1 MGLSLLTYRS
11 QWGALRADRGL
22 LAKTVEESVRVKD
35 PGRGPIRLA
44 TRDTE
49 IRGVPI
55 PQGSLIQL
63 CTMAADH
70 DETVFDRAEQF
81 AIFRDDLK
89 IAPAWGRGIH
99 MCVGRVLAH
108 MEGEIALDT
117 LLDRHPDL
125 ELVGDGGRSYTT
137 SEERRVGK
145 ECVSTCRS
153 RWST

>member
-1 MGLSLLTYRS
+1 MRISDWSSDVCSSDLLLTHRS
-11 QWGALRADRGL
+11 QWEAVRADRSL
-22 LAKTVEESVRVKD
+22 LAKTFEESVRFKD

-81 AIFRDDLK
+81 DIFRDDLK
-89 IAPAWGRGIH
+89 IAPR
-99 MCVGRVLAH
+99 
-108 MEGEIALDT
+108 
-117 LLDRHPDL
+117 
-125 ELVGDGGRSYTT
+125 

-145 ECVSTCRS
+145 EGVSTCRS
-153 RWST
+153 RWSPYR

>member
-1 MGLSLLTYRS
+1 MRISDWS
-11 QWGALRADRGL
+11 SDVAL
-22 LAKTVEESVRVKD
+22 
-35 PGRGPIRLA
+35 PIF
-44 TRDTE
+44 
-49 IRGVPI
+49 

-81 AIFRDDLK
+81 DIFRDDLK

-117 LLDRHPDL
+117 LLDRIPD
-125 ELVGDGGRSYTT
+125 R

-145 ECVSTCRS
+145 ECGSTGRS
-153 RWST
+153 RWLPDT